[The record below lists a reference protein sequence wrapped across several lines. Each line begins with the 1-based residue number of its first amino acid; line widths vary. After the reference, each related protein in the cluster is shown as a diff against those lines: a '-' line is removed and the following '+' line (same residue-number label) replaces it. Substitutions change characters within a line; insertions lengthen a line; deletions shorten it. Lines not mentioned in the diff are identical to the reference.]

1 MGATHMPEDS
11 GICISPNSEAKNIA
25 FRCQKTEKHPERVA
39 YVYGGHLRGDEKILA
54 FQGRSDRGR
63 RRASSPESEER

>member
-1 MGATHMPEDS
+1 MDDIRMPEDS

-25 FRCQKTEKHPERVA
+25 FRCQKIEKHPERVA

-54 FQGRSDRGR
+54 F
-63 RRASSPESEER
+63 

>member
-1 MGATHMPEDS
+1 MPEDS

-25 FRCQKTEKHPERVA
+25 FRCQKIEKHPERVA

-54 FQGRSDRGR
+54 VRSSGGRDR
-63 RRASSPESEER
+63 RRVTNPESEER